1 MSQQLVVGKQAG
13 SRMPVYQ
20 KILMIVN
27 KQNSNR
33 KICGAFYELPGSKSR
48 LFMGCQAS
56 ELNHL
61 SKPFKMG
68 LQLTNHRFNYEKFR
82 VCKRL
87 TCQAFDGSC
96 QDYLDRSGL
105 LDEGRLTRGFRW
117 IHQASKPWLDSQLRG
132 SFQTLCC
139 FAKKSPQ
146 VTLWAMLSV
155 CLCLSLYCVQY
166 SLWLHKFFL
175 VWLKC
180 LSRGVDVVQTWPS
193 PLVIFFIFMQL
204 LNPV

>member
-1 MSQQLVVGKQAG
+1 MCQQLVIGKQVG
-13 SRMPVYQ
+13 SRTPVYQ

-33 KICGAFYELPGSKSR
+33 KICEAFYELPGSKSR

-61 SKPFKMG
+61 SKAFKMG
-68 LQLTNHRFNYEKFR
+68 LQLINHRYNCDKFR

-87 TCQAFDGSC
+87 TCQTFDGSC

-146 VTLWAMLSV
+146 VNLWAMLSV
-155 CLCLSLYCVQY
+155 CLCLSLYYVQH
-166 SLWLHKFFL
+166 SLWLHNFSL
-175 VWLKC
+175 YGLEC
-180 LSRGVDVVQTWPS
+180 LSRGVAEVQTWPS
-193 PLVIFFIFMQL
+193 PLVIFFISM
-204 LNPV
+204 